1 MKKTIQI
8 NIAGMVFNIEEDA
21 YEKLNAY
28 LASIKQYFASYEGS
42 QEIVSDIEA
51 RIAEKFWTNQKS
63 DSQPVIT
70 NEGVND
76 LIKSMGSVADFE
88 AIEEEEDLKN
98 TAQSTSGSSQST
110 VNSQQSTTGS
120 QESDSFKTAQPKRL
134 YRDVKR
140 KALGGVLAGLAHYF
154 NIDVVWARIV
164 FLLLFLGLPPIDDEL
179 GPISG
184 FVFLAYFVCW
194 VVFPPNFNLDEDKKI
209 KKFYRDN
216 DNKVLGGVCSGLAA
230 YFGVD
235 ITVIRLLFVLS
246 VFLFGTG
253 FLAYIVLWIV
263 APKAQT
269 LTQKIGNERRASHA
283 FQYRK

>member
-1 MKKTIQI
+1 MFGFRYAWLENKHRVKTSKQQTSDTEKDINNTMKKTIQI

-70 NEGVND
+70 HEGVND
-76 LIKSMGSVADFE
+76 LIKSMGSVSDFE
-88 AIEEEEDLKN
+88 AIEEEEDLRN
-98 TAQSTSGSSQST
+98 TAQSTADNAQST
-110 VNSQQSTTGS
+110 VNSNQSTGGS

-154 NIDVVWARIV
+154 NIDVVWARII
-164 FLLLFLGLPPIDDEL
+164 FLLLFLGLPPINDDF

-184 FVFLAYFVCW
+184 FVFLGYFVCW
-194 VVFPPNFNLDEDKKI
+194 VD
-209 KKFYRDN
+209 
-216 DNKVLGGVCSGLAA
+216 
-230 YFGVD
+230 
-235 ITVIRLLFVLS
+235 
-246 VFLFGTG
+246 
-253 FLAYIVLWIV
+253 
-263 APKAQT
+263 
-269 LTQKIGNERRASHA
+269 
-283 FQYRK
+283 